1 MRFLTSPGDV
11 TRSAPATVA
20 VPESGSSSVVRM
32 DTAVV
37 LPAPLGPSSPRI
49 VPFGTVRSRPSRA
62 TTSPYRLTSPRASMM
77 SISVPPPSSKH
88 RCDVFDPRL
97 PSGACDR
104 LTGDCQCCFGAR
116 KALRTRPPSARDL
129 VANVQDVEFRIL
141 GPLEVVAENRQV
153 RVSGAKERALLAI
166 LLVHVG
172 EVVSADRL
180 IDELWGGE
188 LPANPSNTLQVV
200 VSRLRKAMEGAPA
213 SERWG
218 ELLVTRKPGYVLDV
232 DPKDLDAR
240 RFEQLVDEAGQILAT
255 DKVRASSLLG
265 EALGLWRGPALR
277 ELHQQI
283 LLQAPSL
290 AAVQDAEAALRSN
303 LPAQVTSFVGRD
315 VELREVKK
323 LLEESRLVTLTGAGG
338 SVKTR
343 LAIEVAGE
351 LLEAF
356 PDGVWLAELE
366 AVSDPALVSQSL
378 ASALGIREDVSLGV
392 GGRAPPSVMERTI
405 DYLDEKKLLV
415 VLDNCEHLI
424 EACAQVVNIVLRSA
438 PEVRVLAT
446 SRERLG
452 VGGEVLWPVPPLGL
466 PKPDEVSPERLAQCD
481 AVRLFVD
488 RATAVKPTFVLD
500 ADAAPAVHEICRRL
514 DGIPLA
520 LELTAAR
527 VRVLP
532 PGEIAARLQDRFS
545 LLVSGSRGAME
556 RHETLRAAVDWSY
569 ELLSEPERELFGRL
583 SVFAGGFA
591 LEAAEEVCGDGEA
604 EKKDVLGLLSRLV
617 DQSLVIPD
625 DGGKARFRMLETMR
639 VYARERLEE
648 SGRADALQRRHATY
662 FLELA
667 ERAEPQLR
675 GPEQEVWLHPLETD
689 YDNFSAAI
697 DWALRHDPEM
707 AVRLSGALAWFW
719 NLGGHRSEAR
729 RRLDEVLAA
738 GQNATPAS
746 RARALAWAAFL
757 GFAEGAQDRAA
768 AQAEEAHELSKE
780 VDHLWWVA
788 MSEGILGMARA
799 LQGDINGGGELLEQ
813 ARAGFGRMGDDW
825 GAALTTCV
833 LGYLST
839 FAGQHERAAALVK
852 EGLDGFRA
860 VRDRWG
866 QTIAL
871 ELLGWLARRRGA
883 YEDAV
888 TLREEAL
895 GVARDLGLRDEVPF
909 LLVELGNLR
918 ALLEDFEAAA
928 ILHNEALVL
937 ARELGARD
945 IVAHARDGL
954 GLAARRQGLY
964 ERAREHHLE
973 ALSVYRKA
981 GDTAWTAYSL
991 TSLGFVEELRGDLDA
1006 AEAAHRESLQLAR
1019 ELPDP
1024 LALALVLDG
1033 LACVAAARKQPDRAA
1048 VLLGA
1053 AEAIRRTAGTP
1064 LPPQERADVDRASD
1078 AVVSALGR
1086 ERFTEAREQG
1096 LRMSIESAADYARS
1110 GG

>member
-1 MRFLTSPGDV
+1 M
-11 TRSAPATVA
+11 
-20 VPESGSSSVVRM
+20 
-32 DTAVV
+32 
-37 LPAPLGPSSPRI
+37 
-49 VPFGTVRSRPSRA
+49 
-62 TTSPYRLTSPRASMM
+62 
-77 SISVPPPSSKH
+77 
-88 RCDVFDPRL
+88 
-97 PSGACDR
+97 
-104 LTGDCQCCFGAR
+104 
-116 KALRTRPPSARDL
+116 
-129 VANVQDVEFRIL
+129 EFRIL

-265 EALGLWRGPALR
+265 EALGLWRGPALAEFAFEDFAQEEVARLGEARMRAVEMKMDADLALGRHGELVGELEALVAGNPLRERLRGQLMLALYRSGRQGEALRIFQEGRQALVDELGIDPGPALR

-338 SVKTR
+338 CGKTR

-639 VYARERLEE
+639 VYAGERLEE

-729 RRLDEVLAA
+729 RRLDEALAA

-839 FAGQHERAAALVK
+839 FAGQHERAAALVN

-991 TSLGFVEELRGDLDA
+991 ASLGFVEELRGDLDA

-1110 GG
+1110 GGAVG